1 MPKDKTPVTPPNS
14 STNAVSEFLQAAART
29 PVKVKGAEP
38 GRLIFALDATASREP
53 TWDTACQIQA
63 QMFSE
68 TSTLGGLQIQLCYYH
83 GFQRFRSAPWCSD
96 TTQLKTQMA
105 QVRCLGGHTQI
116 GRVLQHALR
125 SAKKTPIQAL
135 IFIGDALEEPADP
148 LCDLAGQLGLSNV
161 PVFIFQ
167 EGHNPAVTR
176 VFEYMARV
184 SGGACVPFDH
194 HSASQL
200 RDLLA
205 AVAVYAAGGRKALEH
220 YGKVKGGQVAL
231 LTQQLKGR

>member
-1 MPKDKTPVTPPNS
+1 MPKDKTPVAHPKS
-14 STNAVSEFLQAAART
+14 STSAVSEFLQAAART
-29 PVKVKGAEP
+29 PVKTRGTEP

-68 TSTLGGLQIQLCYYH
+68 TSSLGGLQIQLCYYH
-83 GFQRFRSAPWCSD
+83 GFQRFRSAPWCND
-96 TTQLKTQMA
+96 TNKLQAQMA
-105 QVRCLGGHTQI
+105 QVRCLGGQTQI
-116 GRVLQHALR
+116 ARVLQHALT
-125 SAKKTPIQAL
+125 STNKTPIQAL

-148 LCDLAGQLGLSNV
+148 ICDLAGQLGLTNV
-161 PVFIFQ
+161 PLFIFQ
-167 EGHNPAVTR
+167 EGQNPAVTR

-205 AVAVYAAGGRKALEH
+205 AVAVYAAGGRQALEQ
-220 YGKVKGGQVAL
+220 YGKRKGGQVAR

>member
-1 MPKDKTPVTPPNS
+1 MPKDKTPITPPNS

-29 PVKVKGAEP
+29 PVKTKGTAP
-38 GRLIFALDATASREP
+38 GRLIFALDATASRAP

-68 TSTLGGLQIQLCYYH
+68 TSALGGLQIQLCYYH
-83 GFQRFRSAPWCSD
+83 GFQRFRSAPWCTD
-96 TTQLKTQMA
+96 TTQLQTQMT

-116 GRVLQHALR
+116 GRVLQHALT
-125 SAKKTPIQAL
+125 STKKNPIQAL

-148 LCDLAGQLGLSNV
+148 LCELAGQLGLTNV
-161 PVFIFQ
+161 PLFIFQ
-167 EGHNPAVTR
+167 EGHNPEVTR

-184 SGGACVPFDH
+184 SGGACMPFDH
-194 HSASQL
+194 RSASQL

-205 AVAVYAAGGRKALEH
+205 AVAVYAAGGRQALES
-220 YGKVKGGQVAL
+220 YGKRKGGQVAR
-231 LTQQLKGR
+231 LTQQIKGR

>member
-1 MPKDKTPVTPPNS
+1 MSKDTTPIAPTNSPTSAVT
-14 STNAVSEFLQAAART
+14 EFLQAAARA
-29 PVKVKGAEP
+29 PVKTRGTEP

-96 TTQLKTQMA
+96 TAKLQAQMA

-116 GRVLQHALR
+116 GRVLQHALTTT
-125 SAKKTPIQAL
+125 KKTPIQAV

-148 LCDLAGQLGLSNV
+148 LCELAGQLGLTNV
-161 PVFIFQ
+161 PLFIFQ
-167 EGHNPAVTR
+167 EGDNPKVTR
-176 VFEYMARV
+176 IFKHMARV

-200 RDLLA
+200 RDLLG
-205 AVAVYAAGGRKALEH
+205 AVAVYAAGGRKALEQ
-220 YGKVKGGQVAL
+220 YSQQKGGHVAQ
-231 LTQQLKGR
+231 LTQQIKGK

>member
-1 MPKDKTPVTPPNS
+1 MSKDKTPVATPSS

-29 PVKVKGAEP
+29 PVKTRGTEP

-53 TWDTACQIQA
+53 TWDTACEIQA

-68 TSTLGGLQIQLCYYH
+68 TATLGGLQIQLCYYH

-96 TTQLKTQMA
+96 TTQLQTQMA

-116 GRVLQHALR
+116 GRVLKHALT
-125 SAKKTPIQAL
+125 ATKKTPIQAL

-148 LCDLAGQLGLSNV
+148 LCDLAGQLGLTNV
-161 PVFIFQ
+161 PLFIFQ
-167 EGHNPAVTR
+167 EGHNPAATR

-184 SGGACVPFDH
+184 SRGACVPFDH
-194 HSASQL
+194 QSASQL

-205 AVAVYAAGGRKALEH
+205 AVAVYAAGGRQALEQ
-220 YGKVKGGQVAL
+220 YGKRKGGHVAR
-231 LTQQLKGR
+231 LTQKLKGQ